1 MDCLHW
7 NSRCKKSCTK
17 IATKCGIN
25 EKKMSSWL
33 ISLQRKPSIQWFNN
47 HWIEWGVFE
56 YCLIHIMSCTIL
68 TFTSAV
74 VATSKLDYT
83 SLQYLKLTIVVATY
97 TAVNNKQCV
106 LFWTCQPSSH
116 CCTYPFD
123 CTHQSVAPWK
133 EMLRSRV
140 FTPCTIRHPKSYSS
154 NCFLY
159 LPNH

>member
-17 IATKCGIN
+17 IATKCGRQVAIN
-25 EKKMSSWL
+25 EKKCLHGSSVYKGNPQSNDSIIIGLSGVWL
-33 ISLQRKPSIQWFNN
+33 NIVMHNSYFY
-47 HWIEWGVFE
+47 F
-56 YCLIHIMSCTIL
+56 
-68 TFTSAV
+68 AD

-97 TAVNNKQCV
+97 TAVNNKQCI

-116 CCTYPFD
+116 CCTYSFD
-123 CTHQSVAPWK
+123 CKHQSVAPWK